1 MGLLHLQGAFVSYL
15 TQFPRIPV
23 RSVMYFYLH
32 FRDEEQ
38 RSWEMSQYL
47 KFSQLSK
54 WRNQNSHLDLWI
66 QSPVVFLLKYSSVTT
81 ILPHWDP

>member
-23 RSVMYFYLH
+23 KSVMYFYLH

-47 KFSQLSK
+47 KFSQLSQVK
-54 WRNQNSHLDLWI
+54 EPELTSGSLD
-66 QSPVVFLLKYSSVTT
+66 SESGGFSVK
-81 ILPHWDP
+81 IS